1 MKIKNK
7 TLKNLNNCINH
18 IFNNRK
24 ENYNLIYFIDILLL
38 SQNLNSKDINTLL
51 LSKLSSF
58 LFDVNILSNTSQIK
72 LKSSVSFQ
80 SHYLTIKEKIG
91 SGSYGN
97 IFSCNF
103 DGERSVIKNLKL
115 RNDEFSDKSFL
126 NDVNNEFLKE
136 NIIHLLLFCMFDII
150 NDCSYER
157 KIPKCIPDIK
167 NIFNGISQN
176 GLNTYIIVM
185 ERLDYDLYTFF
196 SKKHSFEDE
205 MTAICLIAY
214 NLYILQRTFKEFM
227 HRDLHCGNI
236 MVKKL
241 DEPKVYDLVIGK
253 DKYQI
258 KTLYD
263 FFIIDFG
270 MCSVDFNSSCNKIN
284 MPDSKIYVEGS
295 YNDNKTYN
303 KSQDLRLFLASL
315 YYWRREYLS
324 DELID
329 ILRRL
334 FKRYEKKVK
343 MKEYLRDSKPTFY
356 FYDDSLKVD
365 DKSFYPEFF
374 LKIFI
379 IINIYGELL

>member
-24 ENYNLIYFIDILLL
+24 RNKNLIYFIDILLL
-38 SQNLNSKDINTLL
+38 SQNLNSKEINSLL

-58 LFDVNILSNTSQIK
+58 LYDVNILFNSSQIK
-72 LKSSVSFQ
+72 LKSLVSFH
-80 SHYLTIKEKIG
+80 SHHLRIKEKIG
-91 SGSYGN
+91 TGSYGN
-97 IFSCNF
+97 IFSCTF
-103 DGERSVIKNLKL
+103 DDEEFVTKILKL
-115 RNDEFSDKSFL
+115 NNDEFSDKSFL
-126 NDVNNEFLKE
+126 DVVNNEFLKE
-136 NIIHLLLFCMFDII
+136 NIIHLLLFCIFDIV
-150 NDCSYER
+150 NDCFYEK
-157 KIPKCIPDIK
+157 KIPKCIPEMK
-167 NIFNGISQN
+167 NIINGVSQN
-176 GLNTYIIVM
+176 GLNTYIVVM

-205 MTAICLIAY
+205 KTAICLIAY

-241 DEPKVYDLVIGK
+241 DKPKIYDLVIGK

-258 KTLYD
+258 TTLYD

-270 MCSVDFNSSCNKIN
+270 MCFVDFNSNCKKIN

-315 YYWRREYLS
+315 YYWRRKYLS

-329 ILRRL
+329 ILSRL
-334 FKRYEKKVK
+334 FKRYENKVK

-356 FYDDSLKVD
+356 FYDDSLKID
-365 DKSFYPEFF
+365 DINFYPELF
-374 LKIFI
+374 LKNLI
-379 IINIYGELL
+379 